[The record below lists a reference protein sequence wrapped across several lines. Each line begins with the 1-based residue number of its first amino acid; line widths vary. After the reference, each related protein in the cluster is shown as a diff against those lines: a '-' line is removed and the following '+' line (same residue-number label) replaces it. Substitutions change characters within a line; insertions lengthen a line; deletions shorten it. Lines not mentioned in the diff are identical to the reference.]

1 MGCGSN
7 LYHGGRRDGA
17 QGVLSIV
24 PRLQVYRPKKLPF
37 KKPPTLGPCQ
47 PPATNVF
54 PNFLPN
60 SFAIHLGHER
70 V

>member
-1 MGCGSN
+1 M
-7 LYHGGRRDGA
+7 GA
-17 QGVLSIV
+17 QRVLSIV
-24 PRLQVYRPKKLPF
+24 RRLQVCRPKSLTLQKVYRPKKLPN

-60 SFAIHLGHER
+60 SCATHFGHER

>member
-1 MGCGSN
+1 M
-7 LYHGGRRDGA
+7 GA

-24 PRLQVYRPKKLPF
+24 QRLQVYRPKKGLNPPKSLPSE
-37 KKPPTLGPCQ
+37 KSCRTKSLRHVALT

-60 SFAIHLGHER
+60 SCATHLGHER

>member
-1 MGCGSN
+1 M
-7 LYHGGRRDGA
+7 GA

-24 PRLQVYRPKKLPF
+24 QRLQVYRPKKVLTLQKVYRP
-37 KKPPTLGPCQ
+37 KKAARTKSLRHLALT

-60 SFAIHLGHER
+60 SCATHLGHER